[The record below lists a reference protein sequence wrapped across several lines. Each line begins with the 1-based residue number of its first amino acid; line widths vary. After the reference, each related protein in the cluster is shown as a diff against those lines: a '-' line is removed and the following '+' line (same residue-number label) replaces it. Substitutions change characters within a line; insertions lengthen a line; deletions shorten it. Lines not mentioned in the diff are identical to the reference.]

1 MIDMTE
7 VEDDSDSVEEGE
19 VWEEEGGYLVI
30 STDKVDSLFVCLL
43 LLLLLLFVSLLF
55 VCLDGEVWDE
65 EATYLVI
72 STDRVDVL

>member
-1 MIDMTE
+1 MTE
-7 VEDDSDSVEEGE
+7 VEEDSDSVEEGE

-30 STDKVDSLFVCLL
+30 STDKVGSLFVCLL
-43 LLLLLLFVSLLF
+43 LLMLLFVSLLF

>member
-7 VEDDSDSVEEGE
+7 VEEDSDSVEEGE

-30 STDKVDSLFVCLL
+30 STDKVDCLFVCL

-55 VCLDGEVWDE
+55 FCLDGEVKE
-65 EATYLVI
+65 GEAGYLAI
-72 STDRVDVL
+72 SIENMD

>member
-1 MIDMTE
+1 MTD

-30 STDKVDSLFVCLL
+30 STDKVDCLFVCLL
-43 LLLLLLFVSLLF
+43 LLLLLFLSLLF
-55 VCLDGEVWDE
+55 VCLDGEVWEE
-65 EATYLVI
+65 EAGYLVI

>member
-43 LLLLLLFVSLLF
+43 LLMLLFVSLLF
-55 VCLDGEVWDE
+55 VCLDGEVWEE

-72 STDRVDVL
+72 STDRVGVL

>member
-7 VEDDSDSVEEGE
+7 VEEDSDSVEEGE

-30 STDKVDSLFVCLL
+30 STDKVDCLFVCL

-55 VCLDGEVWDE
+55 VCLDGEVKE
-65 EATYLVI
+65 GEAGYLAI
-72 STDRVDVL
+72 LTKTVDLL